1 METVSLGEDS
11 LFLCDLRRIKVQSKN
26 LRYDIKKFIYWYW
39 CKGYSGIG
47 CAIFL
52 DKNDKWHIIDL
63 GHCSCFGPVE
73 DLKSV
78 PMEKEQVLDLLK
90 NGNYTYFDED
100 GDELTYVDLIDYLEN
115 SKMTKML
122 KITQDTKNL
131 YGWIDHG
138 HLELEVEK
146 EKWNKMSLKRRRTY
160 FERHADMVI
169 DDYKV
174 KDYHIDEA
182 EPLVVREM

>member
-1 METVSLGEDS
+1 MKIVSLGNDKLEPY
-11 LFLCDLRRIKVQSKN
+11 DLEKIETQSKN
-26 LRYDIKKFIYWYW
+26 LRYDIKEFVYWYRIRLYE
-39 CKGYSGIG
+39 GSG

-78 PMEKEQVLDLLK
+78 PMEKEQILELLK
-90 NGNYTYFDED
+90 NGNYTYFDD

-122 KITQDTKNL
+122 KITQDL
-131 YGWIDHG
+131 DYVHG
-138 HLELEVEK
+138 FLRCGHKELEIEQ
-146 EKWNKMSLKRRRTY
+146 EKWDKMSEEERREY
-160 FERHADMVI
+160 FNDWASIIADNYEVE
-169 DDYKV
+169 DY
-174 KDYHIDEA
+174 DMDEA
-182 EPLVVREM
+182 EPLVVEEL